1 MTPRTRARILVL
13 VGSNDDASNVYY
25 DVLNQRMYTFDHLD
39 NTVVSEEEFQ
49 DGAVLEEDMK
59 QLRDSLIQKSRMYIK
74 ELLFK
79 TLRSIVRVDVGCDG

>member
-1 MTPRTRARILVL
+1 MANHVLVDGKDSSTHLVL

-25 DVLNQRMYTFDHLD
+25 DVLSQRMYTFDHLD

-59 QLRDSLIQKSRMYIK
+59 QLRDLLIQKSRMYIK
-74 ELLFK
+74 ERFSK
-79 TLRSIVRVDVGCDG
+79 RSGA

>member
-1 MTPRTRARILVL
+1 MANHVLVDVKDSSTHLVL
-13 VGSNDDASNVYY
+13 VGSNDASNVYY

-39 NTVVSEEEFQ
+39 NAVVSEEEFQ

-74 ELLFK
+74 ERFSK
-79 TLRSIVRVDVGCDG
+79 RSGA

>member
-1 MTPRTRARILVL
+1 
-13 VGSNDDASNVYY
+13 
-25 DVLNQRMYTFDHLD
+25 MYTFDHLD

-74 ELLFK
+74 ERFSK
-79 TLRSIVRVDVGCDG
+79 RSGA

>member
-1 MTPRTRARILVL
+1 MANHVLVDVKDSSTHLVL

-74 ELLFK
+74 ERFSK
-79 TLRSIVRVDVGCDG
+79 RSGA